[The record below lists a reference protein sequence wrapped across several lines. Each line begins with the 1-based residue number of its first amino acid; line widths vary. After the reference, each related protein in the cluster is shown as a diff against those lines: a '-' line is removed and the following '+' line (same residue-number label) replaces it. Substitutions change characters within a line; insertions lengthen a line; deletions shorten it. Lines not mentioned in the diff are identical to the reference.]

1 MTIKTQ
7 DGKVITKDGKVSCT
21 CCEEPSCCMYFATTD
36 TPTFP
41 DTDLPDAV
49 TINWPGHFEG
59 SADRSG
65 RTYSA
70 ETVSLAIN
78 EAKTDWVLS
87 DSATG
92 QSRTVGECLLRE
104 AGGLVIDQFK
114 AEYDFN
120 DPYNWGAGHSD
131 YTLPRVGL
139 CLWEYYDDQIVAS
152 GEGIFQ
158 YTEPYTPER
167 EGALAWAYIIYLVSP
182 PISSGRP
189 GWFMEAW
196 RLFKDTVYDEELD
209 EDIDILKVDFEGA
222 AYKDGDQNRPDG
234 TYTGDFNTPIT
245 IS

>member
-1 MTIKTQ
+1 
-7 DGKVITKDGKVSCT
+7 
-21 CCEEPSCCMYFATTD
+21 MYFATTD

-70 ETVSLAIN
+70 GTVSLAIN

-120 DPYNWGAGHSD
+120 QSGYDDNA
-131 YTLPRVGL
+131 TLLRVGL
-139 CLWEYYDDQIVAS
+139 CAWSVYYHDY
-152 GEGIFQ
+152 G
-158 YTEPYTPER
+158 YREPYTPER
-167 EGALAWAYIIYLVSP
+167 EHALAFVELSYIATSIYP
-182 PISSGRP
+182 DRP
-189 GWFMEAW
+189 AW
-196 RLFKDTVYDEELD
+196 RVTVARLGIVEEYDEETGETLLFLEIYA
-209 EDIDILKVDFEGA
+209 EDDAF
-222 AYKDGDQNRPDG
+222 KDGDQNRPDG
-234 TYTGDFNTPIT
+234 TYSYLGVT

>member
-21 CCEEPSCCMYFATTD
+21 CCAEPSCCMYFATTD

-49 TINWPGHFEG
+49 TINWLGHFEG

-70 ETVSLAIN
+70 GTISLAIN

-114 AEYDFN
+114 AEYDFYAPFEN
-120 DPYNWGAGHSD
+120 SECKL
-131 YTLPRVGL
+131 TRIEL
-139 CLWEYYDDQIVAS
+139 CIWEYIDDQIVAS

-167 EGALAWAYIIYLVSP
+167 EGALAWAYIIYRTSP
-182 PISSGRP
+182 PMSANRP
-189 GWFMEAW
+189 GWYLEVW
-196 RLFKDTVYDEELD
+196 RLFIDFVYDEEL
-209 EDIDILKVDFEGA
+209 EDDIAILKVDGSLPFMVVA
-222 AYKDGDQNRPDG
+222 VRTRHLNRAIDGSR
-234 TYTGDFNTPIT
+234 
-245 IS
+245 

>member
-7 DGKVITKDGKVSCT
+7 DGKINTIDGKVSCT
-21 CCEEPSCCMYFATTD
+21 CCAEPGCCMYFATTD

-70 ETVSLAIN
+70 GTVSLAIN

-92 QSRTVGECLLRE
+92 QSRTVGVCLLRE

-114 AEYDFN
+114 AEYDFY
-120 DPYNWGAGHSD
+120 DPGWGAGHSD
-131 YTLPRVGL
+131 YTLPRVSL
-139 CLWEYYDDQIVAS
+139 CKWEYFDNDQIAEDPFGYS
-152 GEGIFQ
+152 
-158 YTEPYTPER
+158 EPYTPER
-167 EGALAWAYIIYLVSP
+167 EGALAWAYIVYRASP
-182 PISSGRP
+182 PISAGRP
-189 GWFMEAW
+189 GWALEAW
-196 RLFKDTVYDEELD
+196 RLFSGEVYDEELD
-209 EDIDILKVDFEGA
+209 EYIEVLIVDSAGNAF
-222 AYKDGDQNRPDG
+222 KDGDQNKQDG
-234 TYTGDFNTPIT
+234 TYDGIT

>member
-21 CCEEPSCCMYFATTD
+21 CCEEPECCTYAATPT

-49 TINWPGHFEG
+49 TINWPGYFEG

-65 RTYSA
+65 RAYSA
-70 ETVSLAIN
+70 GTVSLAIN

-114 AEYDFN
+114 AEYDFYAPFEN
-120 DPYNWGAGHSD
+120 SECKL
-131 YTLPRVGL
+131 TRIEL
-139 CLWEYYDDQIVAS
+139 CIWEYIDDQIVAS

-167 EGALAWAYIIYLVSP
+167 EYALALVNLILLREGSNLP
-182 PISSGRP
+182 RR
-189 GWFMEAW
+189 WYVEVY
-196 RLFKDTVYDEELD
+196 RLYNFFD
-209 EDIDILKVDFEGA
+209 EDDNEFLRVELEA
-222 AYKDGDQNRPDG
+222 SSYKDGDNNKPDG
-234 TYTGDFNTPIT
+234 TYPANSLAVT